1 MKLSS
6 LASVNEFAIPV
17 QGRTAIASSQ
27 KISHLSYNF
36 INTLSKA
43 RILQIKKEAELMVS
57 ICY

>member
-6 LASVNEFAIPV
+6 IASINEFAIQA
-17 QGRTAIASSQ
+17 QGRTTNASSQ

-43 RILQIKKEAELMVS
+43 RIMQIKKEAELMVR
-57 ICY
+57 IY